1 MPATAPARVVIGV
14 DVARFGRDRSVITV
28 RRGNV
33 VEDIQVYPYIDTM
46 ALAGRVVVA
55 VRERNP
61 DRVNV
66 DEIGLGSGVV
76 DRLQEQG
83 IPVHGFNAALPPVRE
98 TACANRRAEGYW
110 LLRQRFSHRNI
121 RIPHDPELMA
131 ELSALRYT
139 FNSSG
144 KMLMESKDDIR
155 KRGLPSPD
163 KADAL
168 MLAFWEDASTLH
180 LL

>member
-1 MPATAPARVVIGV
+1 
-14 DVARFGRDRSVITV
+14 
-28 RRGNV
+28 
-33 VEDIQVYPYIDTM
+33 
-46 ALAGRVVVA
+46 
-55 VRERNP
+55 
-61 DRVNV
+61 
-66 DEIGLGSGVV
+66 
-76 DRLQEQG
+76 
-83 IPVHGFNAALPPVRE
+83 
-98 TACANRRAEGYW
+98 
-110 LLRQRFSHRNI
+110 
-121 RIPHDPELMA
+121 MA

-168 MLAFWEDASTLH
+168 MLAFWDHAPNSTI